1 MLVALAPPTE
11 LKEELDAQRELAL
24 EENFAVRKK
33 NCNKEKA
40 VICESTLKKTG
51 QIRSTDRNSD

>member
-24 EENFAVRKK
+24 EENFPVRKK
-33 NCNKEKA
+33 NCNKQKA
-40 VICESTLKKTG
+40 VICESTLKKN
-51 QIRSTDRNSD
+51 RPNKEYR